1 MHTYNKTPMRSALL
15 TLSRYGIL
23 GPFSLGCIFVL
34 SALLLTG
41 RISSPLALV
50 GYAISYASYMLDH
63 VSDAKRFSDSLQ
75 SARVGTVAKSRTSHI
90 LALAAFVV
98 AVAVTLGTAGVA
110 ALGMLLLFPF
120 AVAMHGTSLFGKLTG
135 GVFGYQRIKDIPYAK
150 AFHTA
155 LILGLIVPFSAIFL
169 GMTTA
174 TPVLVAF
181 FFFYMRCFSNT
192 VACDYKDLERDRVEG
207 VKTLPMA
214 LGIRGSAALLLT
226 VDAAS
231 IGLVVWAIVCG
242 LWPAWAALL
251 VIGVLMSSIA
261 LIRMVST
268 WQDHEFLSSV
278 VLDSEFTVQ
287 LLLTLVVLS
296 LI

>member
-1 MHTYNKTPMRSALL
+1 MRSTLL

-41 RISSPLALV
+41 KISAPLAAV

-63 VSDAKRFSDSLQ
+63 VSDAKRFSESLQ
-75 SARVGTVAKSRTSHI
+75 SARVGTVAKSRSSHI
-90 LALAAFVV
+90 LALLAFVV
-98 AVAVTLGTAGVA
+98 AVVVTVWAAGWF
-110 ALGMLLLFPF
+110 ALAMLLLFPF

-135 GVFGYQRIKDIPYAK
+135 GVLGYQRIKDIPYAK

-155 LILGLIVPFSAIFL
+155 LILGLIVPFSAVFL
-169 GMTTA
+169 GIEGAM
-174 TPVLVAF
+174 PVLVAF
-181 FFFYMRCFSNT
+181 AFFYMRCFSNT

-207 VKTLPMA
+207 VKTIPMA
-214 LGIRGSAALLLT
+214 LGIRQSATLLLA

-231 IGLVVWAIVCG
+231 IGLVAWATLSG
-242 LWPAWAALL
+242 LWPEWTAVL
-251 VIGVLMSSIA
+251 VVGVLMSSAA
-261 LIRMVST
+261 LVRMIST
-268 WQDHEFLSSV
+268 WDDHEFLSSV

-287 LLLTLVVLS
+287 LLLA
-296 LI
+296 LILFAVM